1 MSLAVF
7 LKSLFTGQEPWDTF
21 CIISGQ
27 LLVAAIP
34 ARPRDPERGGE
45 VCVREEREQRA
56 QRSAAAF
63 LASRPSPAREVGLG
77 AEC

>member
-27 LLVAAIP
+27 LLVAGIP
-34 ARPRDPERGGE
+34 ARPRDPGRGGE
-45 VCVREEREQRA
+45 VCVRGEREQTAR
-56 QRSAAAF
+56 RSAAAF
-63 LASRPSPAREVGLG
+63 RASRPSPARGSWPRS
-77 AEC
+77 